1 MPSAMVTFNGR
12 ITLPSHVRKQLGL
25 KTGDSVDFVEIEK
38 GRFAI
43 TPRRQDR
50 SPDPKGWI
58 PKLDFSPVGEDS
70 DRVICR
76 QAQRQGHIA
85 WRIHR
90 SHRSALSMRLACGRA

>member
-43 TPRRQDR
+43 KCSGDSR
-50 SPDPKGWI
+50 SNLNRVDAAE
-58 PKLDFSPVGEDS
+58 VS
-70 DRVICR
+70 DKVI
-76 QAQRQGHIA
+76 Q
-85 WRIHR
+85 
-90 SHRSALSMRLACGRA
+90 